1 MLRISPLLFA
11 AALLA
16 QPAQAA
22 VTYSW
27 QQVQASSTMPAG
39 LNLELVFSDAAVK
52 EGRIELD
59 FINLLE
65 NGEDGLFEQD
75 SLLSLRYWYE
85 EPWTGGYQHN
95 LIDYGNRALP
105 RYYRDHISI
114 DLTFLPGGL
123 LNGTIFA
130 TDGNS
135 HFLMDSEGGLFTMR
149 NAHSDEPYGCAY
161 DRQACSGSTGRL
173 VNEVSGEVPEP
184 SSAALA
190 ALGLAAAWLGRRRQR
205 QVR

>member
-1 MLRISPLLFA
+1 MLRITPLLFA

-27 QQVQASSTMPAG
+27 QQVTASSTMPAG

-52 EGRIELD
+52 KGHIELD

-65 NGEDGLFEQD
+65 NGEEGLFEQD

-85 EPWTGGYQHN
+85 EPFTGDYRHN
-95 LIDYGNRALP
+95 FIDYGNAALP
-105 RYYRDHISI
+105 QYYRDHIAI
-114 DLTFLPGGL
+114 ELTFLPGGL
-123 LNGTIFA
+123 LDGKIFA

-135 HFLMDSEGGLFTMR
+135 HFRMDSEDGLFTMR
-149 NAHSDEPYGCAY
+149 NAQSDEPFGCAY
-161 DRQACSGSTGRL
+161 DREPCAGSTGRL
-173 VNEVSGEVPEP
+173 VGEAVGEVPEP

-190 ALGLAAAWLGRRRQR
+190 ALGLAGAWLARRRKAPR
-205 QVR
+205 A

>member
-1 MLRISPLLFA
+1 MLRITPLLFA

-27 QQVQASSTMPAG
+27 QQVKASETMPAG

-52 EGRIELD
+52 AGRLTLD
-59 FINLLE
+59 FENLID
-65 NGEDGLFEQD
+65 NGEYGLFDQD

-85 EPWTGGYQHN
+85 EPWTGDYQHN
-95 LIDYGNRALP
+95 LIDYGNRTLP
-105 RYYRDHISI
+105 QYYRDHISI

-123 LNGTIFA
+123 LDGNIFA

-135 HFLMDSEGGLFTMR
+135 HFRMDSESGLFTMR
-149 NAHSDEPYGCAY
+149 NAQSDEPYGCAY
-161 DRQACSGSTGRL
+161 DREACSGSTGRL
-173 VNEVSGEVPEP
+173 LGDVVAEVPEP

-190 ALGLAAAWLGRRRQR
+190 ALGLAAAWLGRRRR
-205 QVR
+205 RPAR